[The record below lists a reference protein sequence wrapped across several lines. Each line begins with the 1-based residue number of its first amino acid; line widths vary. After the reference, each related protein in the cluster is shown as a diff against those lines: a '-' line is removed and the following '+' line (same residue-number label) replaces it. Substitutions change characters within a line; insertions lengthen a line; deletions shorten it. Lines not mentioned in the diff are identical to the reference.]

1 MIKNLNRI
9 KRNIYSGISMEGLK
23 IFTQFFFPPLM
34 ILTWGIENFGM
45 WVFILS
51 IPNIILI
58 FNVNFN
64 DASVNEM
71 TILNAKRKF
80 KKSNE
85 IFQNTIIFVLA
96 NIMIVSFVLVLFILL
111 NNNDFKIFDSVNIKE
126 LKIIYTLIIISV
138 YLKLIEPLFSTCLNS
153 VGKIFIGYYLEGY
166 IDFLTKFSIVI
177 YGVFNQ
183 SLVSA
188 TFIFFLFSVFKFIL
202 NYYFFI
208 KYRNLLTFSFELV
221 SKKQILRLFKLSLGH
236 ISDIYSNILKHSG
249 VIFIAGIFL
258 NPIMIGYIATVK
270 TLFYFLPARLFG
282 KINFAINY
290 ELANLYGGKKIN
302 QIKKILTK
310 YILIVSILIILSFVI
325 SLIAGPF
332 VYNYWLGN
340 KYELNFI
347 FLMLITLDVSIFIF
361 RQALVSFYAAINR
374 NIILGLSDLFFTF
387 LGVIFLFVNFYTLKN
402 YIFAFSILLFFS
414 IISLIFTIC
423 ILLFFNKFKK
433 IR

>member
-1 MIKNLNRI
+1 M
-9 KRNIYSGISMEGLK
+9 
-23 IFTQFFFPPLM
+23 
-34 ILTWGIENFGM
+34 
-45 WVFILS
+45 
-51 IPNIILI
+51 
-58 FNVNFN
+58 
-64 DASVNEM
+64 
-71 TILNAKRKF
+71 
-80 KKSNE
+80 
-85 IFQNTIIFVLA
+85 
-96 NIMIVSFVLVLFILL
+96 
-111 NNNDFKIFDSVNIKE
+111 
-126 LKIIYTLIIISV
+126 
-138 YLKLIEPLFSTCLNS
+138 
-153 VGKIFIGYYLEGY
+153 EGY

-177 YGVFNQ
+177 YGIFNQ

-208 KYRNLLTFSFELV
+208 KYRNILTFSFELV
-221 SKKQILRLFKLSLGH
+221 SKKQILRLLKLSLGH

-258 NPIMIGYIATVK
+258 NPMMIGYIATVK

-310 YILIVSILIILSFVI
+310 YILIVSILIILSFVTC
-325 SLIAGPF
+325 LIAGPF

-387 LGVIFLFVNFYTLKN
+387 LGIIFLFVNFYTLKN

-423 ILLFFNKFKK
+423 ILLFFNKFKT

>member
-1 MIKNLNRI
+1 
-9 KRNIYSGISMEGLK
+9 MEALK
-23 IFTQFFFPPLM
+23 VFTQFFFPPLM
-34 ILTWGIENFGM
+34 ILIWGIDNFGI

-58 FNVNFN
+58 FNLNFN

-71 TILNAKRKF
+71 TILNVKKKF

-85 IFQNTIIFVLA
+85 IFQNTIIFVLV

-111 NNNDFKIFDSVNIKE
+111 NKNNFTILDDVNIKE
-126 LKIIYTLIIISV
+126 LKIIFTLIVISV
-138 YLKLIEPLFSTCLNS
+138 YLKLIEPLFSTCINS
-153 VGKIFIGYYLEGY
+153 VGKIFISYYLEGY
-166 IDFLTKFSIVI
+166 IDFITKFSIVM
-177 YGVFNQ
+177 YGIFNQ
-183 SLVSA
+183 SLVTA
-188 TFIFFLFSVFKFIL
+188 TFIYFLFSFIKFLL
-202 NYYFFI
+202 NYYFFL

-270 TLFYFLPARLFG
+270 TLFYFLPARFFG

-290 ELANLYGGKKIN
+290 EFANLYGDKKIN

-310 YILIVSILIILSFVI
+310 YIFIISILITLFFFI
-325 SLIAGPF
+325 SLIGGPF
-332 VYNYWLGN
+332 VYNYWLDN

-347 FLMLITLDVSIFIF
+347 FLILITLDVSIFIF
-361 RQALVSFYAAINR
+361 RQSLVSFYAAINK
-374 NIILGLSDLFFTF
+374 NIIFGLSDLFFTI
-387 LGVIFLFVNFYTLKN
+387 LGLIFFFIILYIMKN

-423 ILLFFNKFKK
+423 VLLFNNKFKK
-433 IR
+433 IK